1 MSLFKKEY
9 LSAFLENQGRLFDEP
24 VANTPE
30 EADDFLVDCMAE
42 VVDSIEEVRECL
54 DGFGM
59 DMSDLTDEELADE
72 FKKLACSVVGV
83 ARLARSLIDDV
94 IYFRIEVRYM
104 LVLQH
109 FGHEL
114 DIVLGVLSYKS
125 GIRI

>member
-42 VVDSIEEVRECL
+42 VVDSIEEVREYL

-59 DMSDLTDEELADE
+59 DMSDLTDEELADAAE
-72 FKKLACSVVGV
+72 VFLMPDGKYLVVQG
-83 ARLARSLIDDV
+83 
-94 IYFRIEVRYM
+94 
-104 LVLQH
+104 
-109 FGHEL
+109 
-114 DIVLGVLSYKS
+114 
-125 GIRI
+125 